1 MSLPFF
7 YVDAGLTEGALIV
20 PEEDRAK
27 HIIQVLR
34 MREGDRLILT
44 DGRGHSSECTILS
57 ATRRSC
63 TLRAGSITVTPKRS
77 HPVSLAIS
85 LLKNA
90 SRFEWFLEKA
100 AELGVSR
107 IVPLLCDRTERQQF
121 RKDRAQSILVSAMQQ
136 SRQSWL
142 TGLED
147 PADLLSFITRPFPG
161 RRYLAHCM
169 EGAKVPLRKEGGES
183 SLVLIGP
190 EGDFTPEE
198 ISAALHQ
205 GFKPVSLGE
214 TRLRTETAGIAAA
227 VLLCLERPS

>member
-7 YVDAGLTEGALIV
+7 YVDAGLAEGALVV
-20 PEEDRAK
+20 PDEDASK
-27 HIIQVLR
+27 HIVQVLR
-34 MREGDRLILT
+34 MCEGDRLILT
-44 DGRGHSSECTILS
+44 DGRGHSSECTIMSLD
-57 ATRRSC
+57 RRSC
-63 TLRAGSITVTPKRS
+63 TLKAGSITVTPQRS
-77 HPVSLAIS
+77 HKVTLAVS

-107 IVPLLCDRTERQQF
+107 IVPLRCGRTERQHF
-121 RKDRAQSILVSAMQQ
+121 RKDRARSILVSAMQQ

-142 TGLED
+142 TELED
-147 PADLLSFITRPFPG
+147 PADVLPFISRPFPG

-169 EGAKVPLRKEGGES
+169 EGEKAPLRIAGNDEA

-198 ISAALHQ
+198 LTAALEN
-205 GFKPVSLGE
+205 GFLPVSLGQ
-214 TRLRTETAGIAAA
+214 TRLRTETAGLAAA
-227 VLLCLERPS
+227 VMLCI